1 MGKDKGFNCSFKHTI
16 KNMYNACQ
24 FTSVSCRTTKS
35 MLGKG
40 TFNFTQT
47 QTLVTEI
54 NAPILQLLCYYLIHY
69 LVHLIDVDLL
79 LSTVRSGIGSIWGP
93 RDDTWLIF
101 HDAQP
106 HFFTW
111 YLNLSDISIA
121 SNLPRA
127 TGYTTWQ
134 VSNRQVVLFMISKQI
149 LKGCLGDPLLPV
161 ISAPTSQPTQN
172 YADPLWQDNLVFVI
186 TPCFHCQTQDEETV
200 ATGALWRTLCDAL
213 HEISHIHFELK
224 WLLKQNWT
232 SGTTC
237 KLTNKSTYVI
247 LCTVSSCPVCH

>member
-1 MGKDKGFNCSFKHTI
+1 MLQFCNCCVIILYIILYILLMWICYLALWGVALGVFEVPGMI
-16 KNMYNACQ
+16 PGL
-24 FTSVSCRTTKS
+24 FS
-35 MLGKG
+35 MMH
-40 TFNFTQT
+40 NH
-47 QTLVTEI
+47 I
-54 NAPILQLLCYYLIHY
+54 
-69 LVHLIDVDLL
+69 
-79 LSTVRSGIGSIWGP
+79 S
-93 RDDTWLIF
+93 
-101 HDAQP
+101 
-106 HFFTW
+106 FTW
-111 YLNLSDISIA
+111 YLNLSDISIG